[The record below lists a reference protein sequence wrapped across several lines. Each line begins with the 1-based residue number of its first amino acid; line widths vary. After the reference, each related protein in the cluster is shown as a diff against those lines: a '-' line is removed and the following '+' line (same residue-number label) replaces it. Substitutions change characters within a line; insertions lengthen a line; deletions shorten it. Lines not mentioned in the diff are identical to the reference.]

1 MNTVQYISYQ
11 TIDFVKW
18 DRCIDNAAN
27 GNVYA
32 YSFYL
37 DAMAKNWD
45 ALILNDYEAVMP
57 LTWNKKYGICYLY
70 QPFFCESLGVFGN
83 NVTKQLF
90 EKFITSIPGK
100 FSYCDI
106 YCNAANYFDIDGI
119 NVYQRINYILPLQ
132 PGYEQLHGQFRENI
146 KRNIKKAAQLN
157 CVIKTNIPV
166 DAVIEL
172 AKDQSVKFSP
182 VNDEDYSHFKK
193 VYQLLVSENKATTY
207 GVFTSTN
214 ELVASCVFFFSHK
227 RAYYI
232 LVGNHPN
239 GKTIGASHAIINAFI
254 KDYAGQDLL
263 LDFEGSDIKNLAFF
277 YSSFGA
283 TEEKYC
289 GIKYNRLPF
298 WMKWFKK

>member
-1 MNTVQYISYQ
+1 MINVQYIPYQ
-11 TIDFVKW
+11 SIDFIKW
-18 DRCIDNAAN
+18 DRCIENAAN

-32 YSFYL
+32 CSFYL
-37 DAMAKNWD
+37 NAMAKNWD
-45 ALILNDYEAVMP
+45 ALVLNDYEAVMP
-57 LTWNKKYGICYLY
+57 LTWNKKYGISYLY
-70 QPFFCESLGVFGN
+70 QPFFCAALGVFGN
-83 NVTKQLF
+83 DITKQLF
-90 EKFITSIPGK
+90 ENFLTSIPEK

-106 YCNAANYFDIDGI
+106 YCNASNYFDIEGI
-119 NVYQRINYILPLQ
+119 NIYQRINYVLPINQ
-132 PGYEQLHGQFRENI
+132 TYEQLYTQFRDNI

-172 AKDQSVKFSP
+172 AKEQSVNFSP
-182 VNDEDYSHFKK
+182 VKDEDYSRFKK
-193 VYQLLVSENKATTY
+193 VYQLLVSENKAITY
-207 GVFTSTN
+207 GVYTSTN

-254 KDYAGQDLL
+254 KDHAEQDLV

-283 TEEKYC
+283 TEEKYI
-289 GIKYNRLPF
+289 GLKYNRLPF